1 MIISKIELFN
11 WKNFHRCEVGVQERC
26 FVVGANAAGKSN
38 FIDALRFLRDVAKQG
53 GGLQTAVRVRGGIT
67 KIRCLA
73 AREQSNVKLAIEL
86 SESDSRELCWHY
98 ELNFKHTGGGIREN
112 QVKIVSEKVFS
123 GREQR
128 YVLDRSAETLGEDEE
143 TLKYTYLEQPN
154 ANKDFRVIQQFLQNV
169 EYLNVVP
176 QMVRESASSSY
187 SGDKEDYYGRNF
199 LKRLALLN
207 DNTRRSYFRKINE
220 FLKLAVP
227 QLEELS
233 FVKDEIGVPHLE
245 ARYVHWRTRGSKQ
258 QEMQFS
264 DGTLRL
270 IGFLFALI
278 DSNGV
283 LLLEEPEINLH
294 PGIVA
299 QFPEFI
305 AKIQRVKKGG
315 RQVFITTHSYDIL
328 SNEGIAPEEV
338 LLLTNSPEGT
348 EVEVLS
354 NVEKAKNI
362 LAAGF
367 SMADVVM
374 PLTKPWSIESMSHI
388 KLIYDRCVY
397 CGRRRCH
404 PACHLPDIELL
415 WCRAVYCFDGITGKG
430 RRN

>member
-112 QVKIVSEKVFS
+112 RVKIVSEKVFS

-388 KLIYDRCVY
+388 KLD
-397 CGRRRCH
+397 
-404 PACHLPDIELL
+404 
-415 WCRAVYCFDGITGKG
+415 
-430 RRN
+430 

>member
-227 QLEELS
+227 QLEEVS

-245 ARYVHWRTRGSKQ
+245 VRYVHWRTRGSKQ
-258 QEMQFS
+258 QEMQ
-264 DGTLRL
+264 
-270 IGFLFALI
+270 LI

-388 KLIYDRCVY
+388 KLD
-397 CGRRRCH
+397 
-404 PACHLPDIELL
+404 
-415 WCRAVYCFDGITGKG
+415 
-430 RRN
+430 

>member
-1 MIISKIELFN
+1 MIISKIELFK

-388 KLIYDRCVY
+388 KLD
-397 CGRRRCH
+397 
-404 PACHLPDIELL
+404 
-415 WCRAVYCFDGITGKG
+415 
-430 RRN
+430 

>member
-315 RQVFITTHSYDIL
+315 RQGFITTHSYDIL

-388 KLIYDRCVY
+388 KLD
-397 CGRRRCH
+397 
-404 PACHLPDIELL
+404 
-415 WCRAVYCFDGITGKG
+415 
-430 RRN
+430 

>member
-176 QMVRESASSSY
+176 QMVRESASFSY

-207 DNTRRSYFRKINE
+207 DSTRRSYFRKINE

-245 ARYVHWRTRGSKQ
+245 ARYVHWRARGSKQ

-388 KLIYDRCVY
+388 KLD
-397 CGRRRCH
+397 
-404 PACHLPDIELL
+404 
-415 WCRAVYCFDGITGKG
+415 
-430 RRN
+430 

>member
-207 DNTRRSYFRKINE
+207 DNIRRSYFRKINE

-388 KLIYDRCVY
+388 KLD
-397 CGRRRCH
+397 
-404 PACHLPDIELL
+404 
-415 WCRAVYCFDGITGKG
+415 
-430 RRN
+430 

>member
-73 AREQSNVKLAIEL
+73 ARKQSDVKLAIEL
-86 SESDSRELCWHY
+86 SEVDSRELCWHY

-354 NVEKAKNI
+354 DVEKAKNI

-374 PLTKPWSIESMSHI
+374 PLTKPRSIESMSHI
-388 KLIYDRCVY
+388 KL
-397 CGRRRCH
+397 
-404 PACHLPDIELL
+404 
-415 WCRAVYCFDGITGKG
+415 
-430 RRN
+430 N

>member
-123 GREQR
+123 GREHR

-388 KLIYDRCVY
+388 KLD
-397 CGRRRCH
+397 
-404 PACHLPDIELL
+404 
-415 WCRAVYCFDGITGKG
+415 
-430 RRN
+430 

>member
-73 AREQSNVKLAIEL
+73 AREQSNVTLAIEL

-245 ARYVHWRTRGSKQ
+245 ARYVHWRARGSKQ

-388 KLIYDRCVY
+388 KLD
-397 CGRRRCH
+397 
-404 PACHLPDIELL
+404 
-415 WCRAVYCFDGITGKG
+415 
-430 RRN
+430 

>member
-154 ANKDFRVIQQFLQNV
+154 ANKEFRVIQQFLQNV

-388 KLIYDRCVY
+388 KLD
-397 CGRRRCH
+397 
-404 PACHLPDIELL
+404 
-415 WCRAVYCFDGITGKG
+415 
-430 RRN
+430 

>member
-11 WKNFHRCEVGVQERC
+11 WKNFHRCEVGVQERW

-388 KLIYDRCVY
+388 KLD
-397 CGRRRCH
+397 
-404 PACHLPDIELL
+404 
-415 WCRAVYCFDGITGKG
+415 
-430 RRN
+430 

>member
-38 FIDALRFLRDVAKQG
+38 FIDALRFLRDVVKQG

-245 ARYVHWRTRGSKQ
+245 ARYVHWRARGSKQ

-388 KLIYDRCVY
+388 KLD
-397 CGRRRCH
+397 
-404 PACHLPDIELL
+404 
-415 WCRAVYCFDGITGKG
+415 
-430 RRN
+430 

>member
-169 EYLNVVP
+169 KYLNVVP

-388 KLIYDRCVY
+388 KLD
-397 CGRRRCH
+397 
-404 PACHLPDIELL
+404 
-415 WCRAVYCFDGITGKG
+415 
-430 RRN
+430 

>member
-73 AREQSNVKLAIEL
+73 AREQSNVKLAIQL
-86 SESDSRELCWHY
+86 SEWDSRELCWHY

-388 KLIYDRCVY
+388 KLD
-397 CGRRRCH
+397 
-404 PACHLPDIELL
+404 
-415 WCRAVYCFDGITGKG
+415 
-430 RRN
+430 

>member
-38 FIDALRFLRDVAKQG
+38 FIDALRFLRDVVKQG

-245 ARYVHWRTRGSKQ
+245 ARYVHWRARGSKQ

-354 NVEKAKNI
+354 DVEKAKNI

-374 PLTKPWSIESMSHI
+374 PLTKPRSIESMSHI
-388 KLIYDRCVY
+388 KL
-397 CGRRRCH
+397 
-404 PACHLPDIELL
+404 
-415 WCRAVYCFDGITGKG
+415 
-430 RRN
+430 N

>member
-98 ELNFKHTGGGIREN
+98 ELTFKHTGGGIREN

-245 ARYVHWRTRGSKQ
+245 ARYVHWRARGSKQ

-388 KLIYDRCVY
+388 KLD
-397 CGRRRCH
+397 
-404 PACHLPDIELL
+404 
-415 WCRAVYCFDGITGKG
+415 
-430 RRN
+430 

>member
-53 GGLQTAVRVRGGIT
+53 GGLHTAVRVRGGIT

-388 KLIYDRCVY
+388 KLD
-397 CGRRRCH
+397 
-404 PACHLPDIELL
+404 
-415 WCRAVYCFDGITGKG
+415 
-430 RRN
+430 

>member
-354 NVEKAKNI
+354 NVEKAQNI

-388 KLIYDRCVY
+388 KLD
-397 CGRRRCH
+397 
-404 PACHLPDIELL
+404 
-415 WCRAVYCFDGITGKG
+415 
-430 RRN
+430 

>member
-112 QVKIVSEKVFS
+112 QVKIVSEIVFS

-388 KLIYDRCVY
+388 KLD
-397 CGRRRCH
+397 
-404 PACHLPDIELL
+404 
-415 WCRAVYCFDGITGKG
+415 
-430 RRN
+430 

>member
-143 TLKYTYLEQPN
+143 TLKYSYLEQPN

-388 KLIYDRCVY
+388 KLD
-397 CGRRRCH
+397 
-404 PACHLPDIELL
+404 
-415 WCRAVYCFDGITGKG
+415 
-430 RRN
+430 

>member
-86 SESDSRELCWHY
+86 SESDSRELCLHY

-176 QMVRESASSSY
+176 QMVRESASYSY

-245 ARYVHWRTRGSKQ
+245 ARYVHWRARGSKQ

-388 KLIYDRCVY
+388 KLD
-397 CGRRRCH
+397 
-404 PACHLPDIELL
+404 
-415 WCRAVYCFDGITGKG
+415 
-430 RRN
+430 

>member
-112 QVKIVSEKVFS
+112 QVKIVSAKVFS

-388 KLIYDRCVY
+388 KLD
-397 CGRRRCH
+397 
-404 PACHLPDIELL
+404 
-415 WCRAVYCFDGITGKG
+415 
-430 RRN
+430 

>member
-86 SESDSRELCWHY
+86 RESDSRELCWHY

-354 NVEKAKNI
+354 NLEKAKNI

-388 KLIYDRCVY
+388 KLD
-397 CGRRRCH
+397 
-404 PACHLPDIELL
+404 
-415 WCRAVYCFDGITGKG
+415 
-430 RRN
+430 

>member
-207 DNTRRSYFRKINE
+207 DDTRRSYFRKINE

-388 KLIYDRCVY
+388 KLD
-397 CGRRRCH
+397 
-404 PACHLPDIELL
+404 
-415 WCRAVYCFDGITGKG
+415 
-430 RRN
+430 

>member
-38 FIDALRFLRDVAKQG
+38 FIDALRFLRDVDKQG

-388 KLIYDRCVY
+388 KLD
-397 CGRRRCH
+397 
-404 PACHLPDIELL
+404 
-415 WCRAVYCFDGITGKG
+415 
-430 RRN
+430 

>member
-245 ARYVHWRTRGSKQ
+245 ARYVHLRTRGSKQ

-388 KLIYDRCVY
+388 KLD
-397 CGRRRCH
+397 
-404 PACHLPDIELL
+404 
-415 WCRAVYCFDGITGKG
+415 
-430 RRN
+430 

>member
-176 QMVRESASSSY
+176 QMVRESASYSY

-220 FLKLAVP
+220 FLKLAMP

-388 KLIYDRCVY
+388 KLD
-397 CGRRRCH
+397 
-404 PACHLPDIELL
+404 
-415 WCRAVYCFDGITGKG
+415 
-430 RRN
+430 

>member
-199 LKRLALLN
+199 LKRLALSN

-388 KLIYDRCVY
+388 KLD
-397 CGRRRCH
+397 
-404 PACHLPDIELL
+404 
-415 WCRAVYCFDGITGKG
+415 
-430 RRN
+430 

>member
-86 SESDSRELCWHY
+86 SESDSRERGWHY

-245 ARYVHWRTRGSKQ
+245 ARYVHWRARGSKQ

-388 KLIYDRCVY
+388 KLD
-397 CGRRRCH
+397 
-404 PACHLPDIELL
+404 
-415 WCRAVYCFDGITGKG
+415 
-430 RRN
+430 

>member
-388 KLIYDRCVY
+388 K
-397 CGRRRCH
+397 
-404 PACHLPDIELL
+404 
-415 WCRAVYCFDGITGKG
+415 
-430 RRN
+430 

>member
-86 SESDSRELCWHY
+86 SESDSRELCWHH

-388 KLIYDRCVY
+388 KLD
-397 CGRRRCH
+397 
-404 PACHLPDIELL
+404 
-415 WCRAVYCFDGITGKG
+415 
-430 RRN
+430 

>member
-26 FVVGANAAGKSN
+26 FVAGANAAGKSN

-388 KLIYDRCVY
+388 KLD
-397 CGRRRCH
+397 
-404 PACHLPDIELL
+404 
-415 WCRAVYCFDGITGKG
+415 
-430 RRN
+430 

>member
-338 LLLTNSPEGT
+338 LLLSNSPEGT

-388 KLIYDRCVY
+388 KLD
-397 CGRRRCH
+397 
-404 PACHLPDIELL
+404 
-415 WCRAVYCFDGITGKG
+415 
-430 RRN
+430 

>member
-245 ARYVHWRTRGSKQ
+245 ARYVHWRARGSKQ

-388 KLIYDRCVY
+388 KLD
-397 CGRRRCH
+397 
-404 PACHLPDIELL
+404 
-415 WCRAVYCFDGITGKG
+415 
-430 RRN
+430 

>member
-299 QFPEFI
+299 QVPEFI
-305 AKIQRVKKGG
+305 AKSQRVKKGG

-388 KLIYDRCVY
+388 KLD
-397 CGRRRCH
+397 
-404 PACHLPDIELL
+404 
-415 WCRAVYCFDGITGKG
+415 
-430 RRN
+430 

>member
-11 WKNFHRCEVGVQERC
+11 WKNLHRCEVGVQERC

-112 QVKIVSEKVFS
+112 QVKIVS

-388 KLIYDRCVY
+388 KLD
-397 CGRRRCH
+397 
-404 PACHLPDIELL
+404 
-415 WCRAVYCFDGITGKG
+415 
-430 RRN
+430 

>member
-227 QLEELS
+227 QLVELS

-388 KLIYDRCVY
+388 KLD
-397 CGRRRCH
+397 
-404 PACHLPDIELL
+404 
-415 WCRAVYCFDGITGKG
+415 
-430 RRN
+430 

>member
-26 FVVGANAAGKSN
+26 FVVGANGKSN

-388 KLIYDRCVY
+388 KLD
-397 CGRRRCH
+397 
-404 PACHLPDIELL
+404 
-415 WCRAVYCFDGITGKG
+415 
-430 RRN
+430 